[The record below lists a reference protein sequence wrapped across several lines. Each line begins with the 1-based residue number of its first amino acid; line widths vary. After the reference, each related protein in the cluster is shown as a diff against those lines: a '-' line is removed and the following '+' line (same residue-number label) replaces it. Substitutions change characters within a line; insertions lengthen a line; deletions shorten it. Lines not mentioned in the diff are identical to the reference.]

1 MLRFCAYAHPIK
13 TDQNKK
19 VFKQNMPNIKKKLLP
34 RQRVDH
40 IYRAIRERICLMH
53 YPPGS
58 LLREAELAKEFGV
71 SRTPIRQAI
80 KQLEFES
87 LVISKNGV
95 GTLVTDI
102 EFERLADVYEMR
114 LKAAE
119 LIGVMGP
126 VQCTSQHLEQL
137 QNLQYEA
144 SKLSDINDPDG
155 LALINHE
162 LHNLTISLIGNKA
175 LRSIY
180 DLYYFQTTRVWF
192 QLMPQLWLQEVEAL
206 RNEINE
212 LISAIKRKDVVA
224 FGFIKRN
231 FIARVLYLLEQQ
243 LQFEKEK

>member
-1 MLRFCAYAHPIK
+1 MAS
-13 TDQNKK
+13 T
-19 VFKQNMPNIKKKLLP
+19 KKKLLP
-34 RQRVDH
+34 RQRVDS
-40 IYRAIRERICLMH
+40 IYRTIRERICLMH

-58 LLREAELAKEFGV
+58 LLRETELAAEFGV

-87 LVISKNGV
+87 LVVSKNGV

-102 EFERLADVYEMR
+102 KFECLADVYEMR

-119 LIGVMGP
+119 LIGIMSP
-126 VQCTSQHLEQL
+126 MSCTPEHLTQLEQL
-137 QNLQYEA
+137 KQQA
-144 SKLSDINDPDG
+144 SQLNSISDMDS

-162 LHNLTISLIGNKA
+162 LHNLTTSLIGNQA

-192 QLMPQLWLQEVEAL
+192 QLMPQFWMQEVEAL

-212 LISAIKRKDVVA
+212 LIQAIERDDVVA

-243 LQFEKEK
+243 SNLEKENDQ